1 MFGGFDRGISVVA
14 VAAGVVGLTAAIA
27 GSVLPGLPEVVSH
40 APGWGLAWGE
50 TAVAADAAVAGAVAD
65 RLALAAGLLGVVA
78 LQGLF
83 TVGLLLIGER
93 DRRGAPLGVRLALGA
108 SPRSLVAYIVG
119 RDARRILA
127 QVGAGTAFGILAAV
141 ALIATWPGLG
151 LPTATPTDPDAG
163 SLVLVAAGS
172 AALLL
177 FGVAVGLLSPLVG
190 LARRTPAILRRG
202 RAVTDDPRAGTV
214 RRGAASIQLAA
225 AVAFALTGLALV
237 TTLPV
242 PETTA
247 ERDGGGVAISRFA
260 VEPGTSV
267 EDPRMASPGAW
278 IGVGVRDLVTV
289 ECGACVVGV
298 WYMPVYGVDSVVHAV
313 GPAVLDA
320 VGVEVVEGRGVEAT
334 DDRDAPLVAV
344 VNEAFRR
351 HFEGGLPIGRRIRLS
366 GGGDR
371 WVEVV
376 GVARDEPRHAPG
388 APAPDEPVLWL
399 SLAQHPADVVEG
411 ETPGVVPAGLTRVSD
426 PVGLEGLRAASLAP
440 AVWSGWVLL
449 VSGTAALLLALV
461 SALEVG
467 RVEARGLARA
477 TAVRLAVGGPPRR
490 LAARLLTRTLKLSG
504 VAVGVGLTVSWV
516 LQAAVGGG
524 SIAAAILRTSE
535 APWVAVAILL
545 SAVGGA
551 VPRARAL
558 LGLEPAR
565 LLRED

>member
-1 MFGGFDRGISVVA
+1 MVGGVDRGVSVVA
-14 VAAGVVGLTAAIA
+14 VAAGVVGLAAAIA
-27 GSVLPGLPEVVSH
+27 GSVLPGLPDTVSQV
-40 APGWGLAWGE
+40 AEWGLAWGE
-50 TAVAADAAVAGAVAD
+50 GAVAADAAVAGAVAD

-78 LQGLF
+78 LQGVF
-83 TVGLLLIGER
+83 TVGLLLLGER

-108 SPRSLVAYIVG
+108 SPRSLVAYIVRKDG
-119 RDARRILA
+119 RRIVA
-127 QVGAGTAFGILAAV
+127 QVGAGTVLGVVAAV
-141 ALIATWPGLG
+141 AVWMTWPGLG
-151 LPTATPTDPDAG
+151 LLAGTPAEPDVRA
-163 SLVLVAAGS
+163 LALVAVGS
-172 AALLL
+172 AGLLL
-177 FGVAVGLLSPLVG
+177 FGVAVGILSPLVG
-190 LARRTPAILRRG
+190 LRRRTPSILRRG

-214 RRGAASIQLAA
+214 RRGAASLQLAA

-237 TTLPV
+237 TTLPA
-242 PETTA
+242 PGATA
-247 ERDGGGVAISRFA
+247 ERAESGAAISRHA
-260 VEPGTSV
+260 VEPGTFV
-267 EDPRMASPGAW
+267 EGPLLASPGAW
-278 IGVGVRDLVTV
+278 VGVGVRDLVTV

-320 VGVEVVEGRGVEAT
+320 LGSEVVEGRGIAAT

-376 GVARDEPRHAPG
+376 GVARDVAHHAPG
-388 APAPDEPVLWL
+388 APSPDEPVLWL
-399 SLAQHPADVVEG
+399 SLAQHPADFVEG
-411 ETPGVVPAGLTRVSD
+411 EVSGLGSAGLTPVSD
-426 PVGLEGLRAASLAP
+426 PVRLEDLQAASLAP

-449 VSGTAALLLALV
+449 VSGIAALLLALV

-490 LAARLLTRTLKLSG
+490 LAGRLLTRTLRLSG

-524 SIAAAILRTSE
+524 SIAAAVLRTNE
-535 APWVAVAILL
+535 APWIAFAIVL
-545 SAVGGA
+545 SAVAGA

-558 LGLEPAR
+558 LRLEPAQ